1 MTTARMITPSIIMTP
16 TNKFVIRI
24 YIPSKIIMGY
34 DNIQKLTCQYFF
46 GKNKKKKSLAAD
58 LYFIHGTIYRIH
70 AKILKNYIL

>member
-1 MTTARMITPSIIMTP
+1 MTTARMITLSIIMTP

-46 GKNKKKKSLAAD
+46 GKKIKKRIRNVRSVFNIRNNTRNLCKGIAKS
-58 LYFIHGTIYRIH
+58 
-70 AKILKNYIL
+70 